1 MAEDRII
8 RRWGYHAKQEAK
20 IFELKEGE
28 SLPSGWFDSPARVE
42 VVKPKR
48 KPKAEEAED
57 KSEAEAEEDL
67 TEEDEDDEEDEED

>member
-42 VVKPKR
+42 EEKPKR
-48 KPKAEEAED
+48 KSKPKADDSAD
-57 KSEAEAEEDL
+57 DEDL
-67 TEEDEDDEEDEED
+67 TEDDEDDEDSQ